1 MLSYGQDNYRT
12 VDGNGKRKRVYSPR
26 TIHFLY
32 VYYSDVDEYY
42 AWPDEEL
49 TVEIPASWEPTPCVS

>member
-1 MLSYGQDNYRT
+1 MLGYGEDNYKT
-12 VDGNGKRKRVYSPR
+12 VNGKRVYSSC

-32 VYYSDVDEYY
+32 IYHSDTDEYY

-49 TVEIPASWEPTPCVS
+49 TVEVPASWEPTPCI